1 MYTEVLTCILDAF
14 RSDKSCSILMCS
26 NISCERR
33 VMVSS
38 LEAPPTLFGAGE
50 HCVFIDV
57 GASCNTKLCVFVIK

>member
-1 MYTEVLTCILDAF
+1 M
-14 RSDKSCSILMCS
+14 M
-26 NISCERR
+26 RR

-57 GASCNTKLCVFVIK
+57 GASCNTKLCVFK

>member
-1 MYTEVLTCILDAF
+1 MHLAATEVAQFQCAP
-14 RSDKSCSILMCS
+14 

-57 GASCNTKLCVFVIK
+57 GASCNTKLCVFK